1 MPKREVPVMSSLSA
15 LTGESSDSKVAA
27 MFDSER
33 RARRTA
39 QALRR
44 ALGLKQSQV
53 QVISPHVQHPDRK
66 LEPEGRGIMR
76 TIVIAHVKLG
86 AIGLVAGALV
96 FAALYAA
103 GLGLVTS
110 SPGFAAALIIGYGG
124 VFGLMA
130 GGLVSLRPD
139 HDPYIHKVRD
149 ALGEGRSAVV
159 VHAFDSAQ
167 RDAAKRTLDA
177 EGGDT
182 IRTL

>member
-1 MPKREVPVMSSLSA
+1 MPKRGAPAMNSLSA
-15 LTGESSDSKVAA
+15 LTGEHSDSKVAA
-27 MFDSER
+27 MFDTER

-39 QALRR
+39 QGLRR
-44 ALGLKQSQV
+44 TLGLKQSQV
-53 QVISPHVQHPDRK
+53 QVITPQVRHPDRK

-76 TIVIAHVKLG
+76 TIIIAHVKLG
-86 AIGLVAGALV
+86 ALGLVAGVVL
-96 FAALYAA
+96 FGLLYAS
-103 GLGLVTS
+103 GLQLVTS

-149 ALGEGRSAVV
+149 ALDEGRSAVV
-159 VHAFDSAQ
+159 VHAFDAGQ
-167 RDAAKRTLDA
+167 RDAAMRTLDA

>member
-1 MPKREVPVMSSLSA
+1 MPKRGAPAMSSLSA
-15 LTGESSDSKVAA
+15 LTGETSDSKVAA
-27 MFDSER
+27 MFDTER

-39 QALRR
+39 HGLRR
-44 ALGLKQSQV
+44 TLGLKSSQV
-53 QVISPHVQHPDRK
+53 QVITPEVRHPDRK
-66 LEPEGRGIMR
+66 LEPESRGIMR
-76 TIVIAHVKLG
+76 TIVISHVKLG
-86 AIGLVAGALV
+86 AIGLVAGALL
-96 FAALYAA
+96 FALLYAS
-103 GLGLVTS
+103 GLALVTS

-149 ALGEGRSAVV
+149 ALDEGHSAVV
-159 VHAFDSAQ
+159 VHAFDATQ
-167 RDAAKRTLDA
+167 RDAARRTLDA